1 VRRVQTVVERSNG
14 GLQFIPISDLWEVS
28 GVLAD
33 TFPLDRS
40 LTRSPRVLRRT
51 AHWTRLVLVDRAV
64 TNDAGTAV
72 ITLSDT
78 PWVPAVIA
86 AVVAATVAPKLP
98 VWSRRMLFGSV
109 IVWAVREQRL
119 RRFLEMR
126 RALGRL
132 APDALLVGDF
142 VAREPG
148 AGMPWVGEVLETIGA
163 LTPFVALLP
172 DSGDARRDAARER
185 LYTTRLG
192 FRVAGRAGASGQQF
206 TVVVRDGI
214 AGTDGTDGSIVGA
227 NAP

>member
-1 VRRVQTVVERSNG
+1 MRRVQTVVERSNG
-14 GLQFIPISDLWEVS
+14 ELKFIRISDLWEVS

-40 LTRSPRVLRRT
+40 MARSPRILRRT

-64 TNDAGTAV
+64 TNEAGTAV
-72 ITLSDT
+72 VSMSDT
-78 PWVPAVIA
+78 PWVPALVA
-86 AVVAATVAPKLP
+86 AVVAAVIAPKLAP
-98 VWSRRMLFGSV
+98 WLRGLLFGTAV
-109 IVWAVREQRL
+109 VWAVRDQRL

-126 RALGRL
+126 RELGRL

-148 AGMPWVGEVLETIGA
+148 AAMPWAGDVLDTIGA

-172 DSGDARRDAARER
+172 ASGDARRDAARER

-192 FRVAGRAGASGQQF
+192 FRVAGRAGSTGQQF
-206 TVVVRDGI
+206 TILVRDMP
-214 AGTDGTDGSIVGA
+214 DGSIVGT